1 MANAFARQEQSA
13 LTEILSIARTAL
25 RAAVNAPTDDA
36 SLDAAGD
43 VLVAIARVVETEV
56 RHG

>member
-1 MANAFARQEQSA
+1 MANAAARHEQPA
-13 LTEILSIARTAL
+13 LTEILSIARAAL

-36 SLDAAGD
+36 SLDAVGD
-43 VLVAIARVVETEV
+43 ALVAIARVVETEV